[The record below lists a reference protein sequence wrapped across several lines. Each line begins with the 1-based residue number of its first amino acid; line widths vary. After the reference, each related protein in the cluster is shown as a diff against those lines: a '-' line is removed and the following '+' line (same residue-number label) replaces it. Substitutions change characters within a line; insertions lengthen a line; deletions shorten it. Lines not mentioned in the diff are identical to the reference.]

1 LQTIT
6 VAGLQRIS
14 LAALLAFVCI
24 WVFLAPAHF
33 SVPWVLLG
41 AVAILF
47 GHAGFLATEFGLLVV
62 YGVDSTVR
70 RPTGSQLVRAWAT
83 EVIHAS
89 RVFGWRQPWRSDSF
103 SDWVPSS
110 RRCGVVL
117 VHGFFCNRGFWNPWM
132 ARLRAIQVPYVA
144 VNLEPPFGSID
155 DYAERIES
163 AVRRVTKATGQ
174 PPFIVAHSMGGLAV
188 RAWLARSDASR
199 RVRRIFTLGTP
210 HRGTWLAR
218 FSLTPSGKQMRIGS
232 RWLDD
237 LAKLEAT
244 RNATSQFV
252 CYYSN
257 CDNIVFPASLATL
270 PGAERR
276 HVEGLAHVHMAFDS
290 LVMDK
295 VVTEIEEAQK
305 ELAETRCSPLRG

>member
-1 LQTIT
+1 M
-6 VAGLQRIS
+6 
-14 LAALLAFVCI
+14 
-24 WVFLAPAHF
+24 
-33 SVPWVLLG
+33 
-41 AVAILF
+41 
-47 GHAGFLATEFGLLVV
+47 EFGLLVL

-70 RPTGSQLVRAWAT
+70 RPSWSQLVRAWAT
-83 EVIHAS
+83 EVTYAL
-89 RVFGWRQPWRSDSF
+89 RVFGWRQPWRSDSVG
-103 SDWVPSS
+103 DWVPSA

-132 ARLRAIQVPYVA
+132 VRLRAIDIPYVA
-144 VNLEPPFGSID
+144 VNLGPPFGSID
-155 DYAERIES
+155 DHAERIES
-163 AVRRVTKATGQ
+163 AVRRVTEATGQ
-174 PPFIVAHSMGGLAV
+174 PPFVVAHSMGGLAV
-188 RAWLARSDASR
+188 RAWLARSDVS

-244 RNATSQFV
+244 RNAASQFV

-295 VVTEIEEAQK
+295 VIAEIKGLEETGRD
-305 ELAETRCSPLRG
+305 AEGVLPG